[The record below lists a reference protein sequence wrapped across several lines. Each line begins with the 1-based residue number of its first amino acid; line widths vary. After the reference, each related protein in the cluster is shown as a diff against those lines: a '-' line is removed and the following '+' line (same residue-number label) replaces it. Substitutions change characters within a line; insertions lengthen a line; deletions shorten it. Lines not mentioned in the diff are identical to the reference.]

1 MITRSQKIRLGV
13 FISTGF
19 LAIVILILIVVMP
32 RLLEKKDNY
41 YIGYRDISL
50 TGLQTGSPVKYHGL
64 TVGSVSDIFID
75 PTDIRRVIVEIS
87 LNMGTPIKKD
97 TYADITIL
105 GITGLKLIEL
115 SGGSNQADNL
125 DVGGFILP
133 GKSMTDII
141 TGKAEVI
148 AEKAEIIMN
157 DLALLATEDNREK
170 IELLLDNASK
180 SMASLQEILNT
191 NKNKFSRTLA
201 NTDTLAENLQNLAMT
216 TEHAM
221 SNIEK
226 ITGSDSLQQ
235 IIGNLAAITQTLSKA
250 DLVGMIAEMNQVL
263 YHTKTV
269 LEEMDIAI
277 ARNQSD
283 ISSSISSLRES
294 TEYLNQFSRMIAEDP
309 SVLVRGTHVKNAP
322 DKSLE
327 R

>member
-1 MITRSQKIRLGV
+1 MITRSQKIRLGI

-19 LAIVILILIVVMP
+19 LAIVIMILIVVMP

-75 PTDIRRVIVEIS
+75 PKDIRRVIVEIS
-87 LNMGTPIKKD
+87 LNTGTPIKSD

-115 SGGSNQADNL
+115 RGGSNQTENL
-125 DVGGFILP
+125 DVGGFIRP
-133 GKSMTDII
+133 GKSVTDII

-157 DLALLATEDNREK
+157 DLAMLTTKENREK
-170 IELLLDNASK
+170 IVTLLDNTSK
-180 SMASLQEILNT
+180 AMADLQEILYN
-191 NKNKFSRTLA
+191 NKFRFSNTIA
-201 NTDTLAENLQNLAMT
+201 NTDTLTKNLHKLSAT
-216 TEHAM
+216 TDRTM
-221 SNIEK
+221 SNLEQ
-226 ITGSDSLQQ
+226 ITGSDSIKQ
-235 IIGNLAAITQTLSKA
+235 IIGNLASITTVLTQT
-250 DLVGMIAEMNQVL
+250 DLVGMVSEMTQVL
-263 YHTKTV
+263 HHTKTV
-269 LEEMDIAI
+269 LQEMDIAI

-283 ISSSISSLRES
+283 ISQSIRSLHET
-294 TEYLNQFSRMIAEDP
+294 TEYLNQFSRLIAEDP
-309 SVLVRGTHVKNAP
+309 SVLVRGTNVKNAP

-327 R
+327 K

>member
-1 MITRSQKIRLGV
+1 MITRSQKIRLGI

-19 LAIVILILIVVMP
+19 LAIVITLLIILMP
-32 RLLEKKDNY
+32 RLLEKKDVY

-75 PTDIRRVIVEIS
+75 SNDIRRVIVEIS
-87 LNMGTPIKKD
+87 LNIGTPIKKD

-115 SGGSNQADNL
+115 RGGSNQSENL
-125 DVGGFILP
+125 EPGGFIQP
-133 GKSMTDII
+133 GKSMTDLI
-141 TGKAEVI
+141 TGRAEVI

-170 IELLLDNASK
+170 IESIIDNASK
-180 SMASLQEILNT
+180 SMSDLQNILQT
-191 NKNKFSRTLA
+191 NQYRFTRTLA
-201 NTDTLAENLQNLAMT
+201 NTETLTVDLQNLAKT
-216 TEHAM
+216 TDKTM

-226 ITGSDSLQQ
+226 ITGSDSLKH
-235 IIGNLAAITQTLSKA
+235 IIGNLASITKTLTQS
-250 DLVGMIAEMNQVL
+250 DLVGMINEMNTILQHTSNVLAEMD
-263 YHTKTV
+263 
-269 LEEMDIAI
+269 MAI

-283 ISSSISSLRES
+283 ISQSINSLRES
-294 TEYLNQFSRMIAEDP
+294 TEYLNQFSRMISEDP
-309 SVLVRGTHVKNAP
+309 SILIRGTSIKNAP

>member
-1 MITRSQKIRLGV
+1 MITRSQKIRLGI

-19 LAIVILILIVVMP
+19 LTIVIALLIILMP
-32 RLLEKKDNY
+32 RLLEKKNVY

-75 PTDIRRVIVEIS
+75 PKDIRRVIVEIS
-87 LNMGTPIKKD
+87 LNVSTPIKKN

-115 SGGSNQADNL
+115 RGGNNQSENL
-125 DVGGFILP
+125 EPGGFIQP
-133 GKSMTDII
+133 GKSMTDLI

-170 IELLLDNASK
+170 IESIIDNASK
-180 SMASLQEILNT
+180 SMTDLQDILHRNQYRFT
-191 NKNKFSRTLA
+191 RTLA
-201 NTDTLAENLQNLAMT
+201 NTETLADDLQNLAKT
-216 TEHAM
+216 TDKTM

-226 ITGSDSLQQ
+226 ITGSDSLKH
-235 IIGNLAAITQTLSKA
+235 IIGNLASITKTLTQS
-250 DLVGMIAEMNQVL
+250 DLVGMIKEINSVL
-263 YHTKTV
+263 QHTSNV
-269 LEEMDIAI
+269 LTEMDMAI

-283 ISSSISSLRES
+283 ISQSINALRES
-294 TEYLNQFSRMIAEDP
+294 TEYLNQFSRMISEDP
-309 SVLVRGTHVKNAP
+309 SILIRGTSIRNAP